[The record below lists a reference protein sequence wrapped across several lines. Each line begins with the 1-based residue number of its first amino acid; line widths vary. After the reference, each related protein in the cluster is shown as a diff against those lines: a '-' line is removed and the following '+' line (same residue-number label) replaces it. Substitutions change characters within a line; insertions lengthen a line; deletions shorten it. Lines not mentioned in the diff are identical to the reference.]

1 MQPKLITRL
10 ALLVTFLGVCAPM
23 FAHHGNSQYDEKH
36 PVTVTGTV
44 TEFVWQNPDCQIYID
59 VKDKDGKLV
68 HWGIESM
75 SPGVMLREGWNPSML
90 NPGDVV
96 SVTLIAAKNGARW
109 ATREMRVRNSARSC
123 APMEKLCRCSR
134 KRNSRAAFQS
144 SRSPLA
150 FCLAKGNSGPA
161 TVHSPPLGRLKCEI
175 GWSFCLQHGWPYS
188 FRQSLPWLRRPPI
201 NHRANRPAA

>member
-1 MQPKLITRL
+1 MQPKLITRF

-44 TEFVWQNPDCQIYID
+44 TEFVWQNPHCQIYID

-96 SVTLIAAKNGARW
+96 SVTLIAAKNGAPVGY
-109 ATREMRVRNSARSC
+109 AGNA
-123 APMEKLCRCSR
+123 CS
-134 KRNSRAAFQS
+134 KQ
-144 SRSPLA
+144 
-150 FCLAKGNSGPA
+150 CK
-161 TVHSPPLGRLKCEI
+161 VV
-175 GWSFCLQHGWPYS
+175 
-188 FRQSLPWLRRPPI
+188 
-201 NHRANRPAA
+201 RANGETLPLFKEEEQ